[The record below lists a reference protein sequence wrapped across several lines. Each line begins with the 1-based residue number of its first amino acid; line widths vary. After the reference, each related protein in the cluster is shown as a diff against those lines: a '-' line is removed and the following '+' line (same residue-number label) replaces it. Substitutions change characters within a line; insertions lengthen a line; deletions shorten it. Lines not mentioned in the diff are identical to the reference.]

1 MLSEL
6 LSVLRLADKE
16 LQRKSLEDSLN
27 SERSCGAN
35 RETKM
40 QVREH
45 RLSDFIF
52 HAGILYLHAEVCRG
66 QPLLMFSARIC
77 FVCDKCHHLSSLVFF
92 LPTGF
97 AQREHVI
104 QGGDPE
110 SAGTDF

>member
-1 MLSEL
+1 M
-6 LSVLRLADKE
+6 SVLRLADKE

-40 QVREH
+40 QVCEH

-66 QPLLMFSARIC
+66 QPLLMF
-77 FVCDKCHHLSSLVFF
+77 
-92 LPTGF
+92 
-97 AQREHVI
+97 
-104 QGGDPE
+104 
-110 SAGTDF
+110 

>member
-1 MLSEL
+1 MLSKL

-40 QVREH
+40 QVCEL

-52 HAGILYLHAEVCRG
+52 HAGILYLHVG
-66 QPLLMFSARIC
+66 
-77 FVCDKCHHLSSLVFF
+77 V
-92 LPTGF
+92 T
-97 AQREHVI
+97 
-104 QGGDPE
+104 
-110 SAGTDF
+110 

>member
-1 MLSEL
+1 MLSKL
-6 LSVLRLADKE
+6 ISVLRLADKE

-40 QVREH
+40 QVCEH
-45 RLSDFIF
+45 RLSDFTF
-52 HAGILYLHAEVCRG
+52 HAGMLYLHAELCRG
-66 QPLLMFSARIC
+66 QPLLMFC
-77 FVCDKCHHLSSLVFF
+77 FVCDKCHHLSSLVF